1 MIWKNHARDSLAI
14 LRTIQVGDLRE
25 QLAQQ
30 PLVLI
35 VGADA
40 RMARQFAF
48 ALAGDDAPDEQAA
61 RATMTVATPDL
72 LDGLRFGP
80 VAYDALLLL
89 DPSDAVRRHPVVR
102 QIAAH
107 QAQTAMLE
115 IRTDPAAQLDPGVPA
130 LIVPD
135 PTQPAALRT
144 VRKRLVP
151 LLHPDR
157 RLAWGRAFAG
167 FRQPIT
173 DHLIEQTA
181 RANAQFALM
190 ADIGARIPIVGTFA
204 ATGADFL
211 VLTKNQ
217 LNLAYQL
224 AAIHGRDLG
233 DQRTVLMSAAPHLL
247 AGLGWR
253 ELASRAVRF
262 IPGASF
268 VPKAVIAYGGT
279 VASGMIA
286 RTLADPDGVRAW
298 LRGVQEGTK
307 TSLGVTNRG
316 WRNVAG
322 GVRARVSGVTG
333 AIEDRF
339 GGRTSLRPKWHR
351 APTLPPGIVPES
363 PAAD

>member
-1 MIWKNHARDSLAI
+1 MAWKNHARDSFAI
-14 LRTIQVGDLRE
+14 LRTVQVSELRG
-25 QLAQQ
+25 QLAQP
-30 PLVLI
+30 PLALI

-40 RMARQFAF
+40 RRAQEFAF
-48 ALAGDDAPDEQAA
+48 ALAGDATPDEQAA
-61 RATMTVATPDL
+61 RATMSVATPDL

-80 VAYDALLLL
+80 VPYDALILL

-102 QIAAH
+102 QIAAQ
-107 QAQTAMLE
+107 QAQTAVLE
-115 IRTDPAAQLDPGVPA
+115 LRTDPAAPLDPGVPA
-130 LIVPD
+130 LVVPD
-135 PTQPAALRT
+135 LTDPVALRT

-190 ADIGARIPIVGTFA
+190 ADLGARIPIVGAFA
-204 ATGADFL
+204 ATGADFF

-224 AAIHGRDLG
+224 AAIHGRDLN
-233 DQRTVLMSAAPHLL
+233 DQKTVLMNAAPHLL

-253 ELASRAVRF
+253 ELAGRAIRF
-262 IPGASF
+262 VPGASF
-268 VPKAVIAYGGT
+268 VPKAAIAYGGT

-286 RTLADPDGVRAW
+286 RTLANPDGVRAW
-298 LRGVQEGTK
+298 LRGVQAGTT

-316 WRNVAG
+316 LHHVAD
-322 GVRARVSGVTG
+322 GVKARITGATG

-339 GGRTSLRPKWHR
+339 GARTHLRPKWRRDR
-351 APTLPPGIVPES
+351 ALPTPLP
-363 PAAD
+363 AD